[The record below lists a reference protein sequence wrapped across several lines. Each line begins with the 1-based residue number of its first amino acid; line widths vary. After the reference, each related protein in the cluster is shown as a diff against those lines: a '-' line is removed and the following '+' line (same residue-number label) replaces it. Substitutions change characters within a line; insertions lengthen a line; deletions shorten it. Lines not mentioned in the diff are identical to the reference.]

1 MINNLK
7 WYFLLYTLMHT
18 HGIFKNYE
26 FKLKNNFARQNLKW
40 LLKKNKDQKINLKK
54 THSPL
59 LNYVEKFSL
68 IHKVLV

>member
-1 MINNLK
+1 MIV
-7 WYFLLYTLMHT
+7 
-18 HGIFKNYE
+18 
-26 FKLKNNFARQNLKW
+26 
-40 LLKKNKDQKINLKK
+40 KKNKDQKINLKK